1 MAENETPPSPDK
13 GDPNLPLLKT
23 NGSESTPPK
32 AEVYGLQESPAPIPQ
47 TIQPTKGTQPSQIV
61 TKPAKQGSD
70 GFRELLETIVFVLV
84 LVLVLKSFV
93 AEAFVIPTGS
103 MAETLYGYQKLVKCP
118 TCTHLFPVNCSSEVE
133 QTPGAGTFTVS
144 SCTCPNCLLGIR
156 LLKPNEQSFPDEPAV
171 PDPGCTTGDRVLVA
185 KYLYDLP
192 GNSPQRFDV
201 VVFKYPGNSNP
212 NEFNLGSPRFPTSGP
227 QRNHTPMNYIKRLI
241 GLPGETIGLKGGK
254 LYRIAPGLV
263 PPPNSK
269 PDHPQDLWMWQ
280 FMHENEARDLL
291 VDSDKFEIIRK
302 PPSAVMSMKRIVFD
316 DRERP
321 LDLPG
326 IKRWQ
331 SQKPAWVEPIK
342 SVHKCDSSQS
352 KEMEWLRYQHILRNN
367 EGRRQLITDVMGY
380 NTTYYDPHRPGYG
393 DNWVSDLVLEG
404 EFEIQKAEGELTLE
418 LSKGAHRFQA
428 RWNLQTGACEL
439 HRISKDKD
447 ETLASMDKFPLKPG
461 KHQLRFS
468 NVDCRLI
475 VWQNGKLIFGDGVDY
490 TPPKFNGPTMTN
502 DLEPA
507 SIGCK
512 GSSIVASDLK
522 LFRDTYYTARINPST
537 PDVSVNDWTEPPNRK
552 PGQEIPDAWKPL
564 NNPPIKT
571 LFVQPGHYL
580 CLGDN
585 SPQSSDGRSWGLV
598 PDNLM
603 MGRAVVIY
611 FPFHRMGRI
620 Q

>member
-1 MAENETPPSPDK
+1 
-13 GDPNLPLLKT
+13 
-23 NGSESTPPK
+23 
-32 AEVYGLQESPAPIPQ
+32 
-47 TIQPTKGTQPSQIV
+47 
-61 TKPAKQGSD
+61 
-70 GFRELLETIVFVLV
+70 
-84 LVLVLKSFV
+84 
-93 AEAFVIPTGS
+93 
-103 MAETLYGYQKLVKCP
+103 
-118 TCTHLFPVNCSSEVE
+118 
-133 QTPGAGTFTVS
+133 
-144 SCTCPNCLLGIR
+144 
-156 LLKPNEQSFPDEPAV
+156 
-171 PDPGCTTGDRVLVA
+171 
-185 KYLYDLP
+185 
-192 GNSPQRFDV
+192 
-201 VVFKYPGNSNP
+201 
-212 NEFNLGSPRFPTSGP
+212 
-227 QRNHTPMNYIKRLI
+227 
-241 GLPGETIGLKGGK
+241 
-254 LYRIAPGLV
+254 
-263 PPPNSK
+263 
-269 PDHPQDLWMWQ
+269 
-280 FMHENEARDLL
+280 
-291 VDSDKFEIIRK
+291 
-302 PPSAVMSMKRIVFD
+302 
-316 DRERP
+316 
-321 LDLPG
+321 
-326 IKRWQ
+326 
-331 SQKPAWVEPIK
+331 
-342 SVHKCDSSQS
+342 
-352 KEMEWLRYQHILRNN
+352 
-367 EGRRQLITDVMGY
+367 
-380 NTTYYDPHRPGYG
+380 
-393 DNWVSDLVLEG
+393 LEG
-404 EFEIQKAEGELTLE
+404 EFEIQKPQGELTLE
-418 LSKGAHRFQA
+418 LSKGSNRFQA
-428 RWNLQTGACEL
+428 RWNLQTGTCEL

-490 TPPKFNGPTMTN
+490 TPPKFNGPTMAN

-512 GSSIVASDLK
+512 EASVVASDLR